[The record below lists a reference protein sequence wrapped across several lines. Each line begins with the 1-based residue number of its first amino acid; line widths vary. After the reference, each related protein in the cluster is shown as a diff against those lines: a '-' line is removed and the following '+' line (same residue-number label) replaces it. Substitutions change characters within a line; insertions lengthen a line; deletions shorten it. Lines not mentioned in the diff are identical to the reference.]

1 MLDVKA
7 RHLVAYAQLMMSYLQ
22 HMRFSQIVDELLLV
36 EDERVKYLLYI
47 CAFIVAPKESNYA
60 HRLQDITPEQLQWC
74 TEFIKSDT
82 FKVKFQDVCQIDS
95 IPEVSLQEMKVIKVQ
110 LIDELNLTPDEVQTL
125 GNACTLMMTWLDAIL
140 EFTILKHEVT
150 VLRLQSQKVISK
162 I

>member
-74 TEFIKSDT
+74 T
-82 FKVKFQDVCQIDS
+82 
-95 IPEVSLQEMKVIKVQ
+95 
-110 LIDELNLTPDEVQTL
+110 
-125 GNACTLMMTWLDAIL
+125 
-140 EFTILKHEVT
+140 
-150 VLRLQSQKVISK
+150 
-162 I
+162 